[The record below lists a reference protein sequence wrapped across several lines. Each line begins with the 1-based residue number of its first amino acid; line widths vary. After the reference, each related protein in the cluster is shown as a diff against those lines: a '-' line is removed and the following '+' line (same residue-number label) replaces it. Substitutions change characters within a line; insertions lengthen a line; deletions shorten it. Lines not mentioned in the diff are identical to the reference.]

1 MRVLYPDLVYGAI
14 SSSGSSFSPSF
25 PPLNNRPLS
34 SLLGVTHAALQN
46 WQYMEV
52 IRTAADAKCSSN
64 LVNSIREIDAILA
77 HSPNFI
83 KRQLK
88 RLFGLQNL
96 ENDDDFAS
104 MMEVR

>member
-1 MRVLYPDLVYGAI
+1 MA
-14 SSSGSSFSPSF
+14 PSHQAVRRF
-25 PPLNNRPLS
+25 LHPYRRLTFAYIPP
-34 SLLGVTHAALQN
+34 SLLGVTHATLQN

-64 LVNSIREIDAILA
+64 LVNSIERIDAILA

-88 RLFGLQNL
+88 GLFGLENL
-96 ENDDDFAS
+96 QNDDDFAS
-104 MMEVR
+104 MIEVR

>member
-1 MRVLYPDLVYGAI
+1 MAPFHRAVRRFLRLYRRSTSI
-14 SSSGSSFSPSF
+14 HF
-25 PPLNNRPLS
+25 PP
-34 SLLGVTHAALQN
+34 SLLGVTHAALEN

-88 RLFGLQNL
+88 GLFGLEKLQ
-96 ENDDDFAS
+96 NDDDFAS
-104 MMEVR
+104 MIEVR